1 MTAEKYLRSR
11 AQSRRKHRK
20 DVYAVRRTAIKN
32 NFGNQHP
39 IIQGKKTHKNT
50 AGLVPA
56 VSSVGTSCSIG
67 CICFQSSDFDLVE
80 IARPLIS
87 FYNMITTQ
95 RPSPLIL
102 SLERRGRYTRRNAI
116 ALLLLEFVLSPNLML
131 FSAFQISNIHL
142 SNVSTSINFK

>member
-39 IIQGKKTHKNT
+39 IIQGKKTLINT
-50 AGLVPA
+50 AGLVPT

-67 CICFQSSDFDLVE
+67 CICFKSSDLNLME
-80 IARPLIS
+80 IIRSKILLYNLIIS
-87 FYNMITTQ
+87 Q
-95 RPSPLIL
+95 RSSPLIL
-102 SLERRGRYTRRNAI
+102 SLEGRGTYTRRSAI
-116 ALLLLEFVLSPNLML
+116 ALLLLEFVLSPSLIL
-131 FSAFQISNIHL
+131 FSAFQISNIYL
-142 SNVSTSINFK
+142 SNV